1 MSQLIIRRGLEE
13 PDTSGNFV
21 PHKPARPEKAE
32 GQRPFRIVSEYQP
45 AGGQPTAIADVVEG
59 GADHR
64 TQVPPGMVGS
74 NQPLTM
80 AR

>member
-32 GQRPFRIVSEYQP
+32 GQRPFKIVSEYQP
-45 AGGQPTAIADVVEG
+45 AGAQPTAPAASIN
-59 GADHR
+59 
-64 TQVPPGMVGS
+64 P
-74 NQPLTM
+74 PLTSPHFPPT
-80 AR
+80 R